1 MINQIFNKDIDT
13 FARRL
18 TLREY
23 HTPENIDEITD
34 SSGYQPSILQQL
46 NQKERNSRYR
56 PSREPYLNT
65 YVDRLRQ
72 EITDEMLHNQ
82 RFQRNNLSKRERAAL
97 DRLSNNRDIVIK
109 PADKGGAT
117 VILNAIDYV
126 EEAKRQLD
134 NEIYYK
140 KIESDL
146 TSEHEQ
152 LINQC
157 IDTYKNNGE
166 LEEER
171 AKLLKPVKSRTPIF
185 YMLPKIHKVNNP
197 GRPVVSS
204 VNSHT
209 EKLSAY
215 VD

>member
-1 MINQIFNKDIDT
+1 MSKKGSKKTIPNKPRQIEKI
-13 FARRL
+13 
-18 TLREY
+18 
-23 HTPENIDEITD
+23 
-34 SSGYQPSILQQL
+34 
-46 NQKERNSRYR
+46 
-56 PSREPYLNT
+56 
-65 YVDRLRQ
+65 
-72 EITDEMLHNQ
+72 
-82 RFQRNNLSKRERAAL
+82 L
-97 DRLSNNRDIVIK
+97 DRRIVIK

-166 LEEER
+166 LEEEI

-215 VD
+215 VDEFLRPLAEKLQSYIRDTSDFITELRVLGQLPARCYLATLDVSSLYTNIDIDEGLTIVEGEL

>member
-1 MINQIFNKDIDT
+1 MGF
-13 FARRL
+13 L
-18 TLREY
+18 L
-23 HTPENIDEITD
+23 P
-34 SSGYQPSILQQL
+34 SSSWLLKLP
-46 NQKERNSRYR
+46 
-56 PSREPYLNT
+56 
-65 YVDRLRQ
+65 
-72 EITDEMLHNQ
+72 
-82 RFQRNNLSKRERAAL
+82 
-97 DRLSNNRDIVIK
+97 
-109 PADKGGAT
+109 
-117 VILNAIDYV
+117 IDYV

-166 LEEER
+166 LEEKI

-215 VD
+215 VDEFLRPLAEKLQSYIRDTSDFITELRVLGQLPARCYLATLDVSSLYTNIDIDEGLTIVEGEL

>member
-1 MINQIFNKDIDT
+1 
-13 FARRL
+13 
-18 TLREY
+18 
-23 HTPENIDEITD
+23 
-34 SSGYQPSILQQL
+34 
-46 NQKERNSRYR
+46 
-56 PSREPYLNT
+56 
-65 YVDRLRQ
+65 
-72 EITDEMLHNQ
+72 MLHNQ

-97 DRLSNNRDIVIK
+97 DRLSNNKEIVIK

-126 EEAKRQLD
+126 EEPKRQLD

-166 LEEER
+166 LEEEI

-215 VD
+215 VDEFLRPLAEKLQSYIRDTSDFITQLRVLGQLPAKVLLSNTRRV